1 MAGWSPSW
9 RAAAPGAH
17 LRQVAV
23 TAVGE
28 IGRDMA
34 GTYATL
40 GGPLAA
46 SEARVA
52 EPARE
57 VAGLK
62 GGKAD

>member
-1 MAGWSPSW
+1 
-9 RAAAPGAH
+9 
-17 LRQVAV
+17 VAV